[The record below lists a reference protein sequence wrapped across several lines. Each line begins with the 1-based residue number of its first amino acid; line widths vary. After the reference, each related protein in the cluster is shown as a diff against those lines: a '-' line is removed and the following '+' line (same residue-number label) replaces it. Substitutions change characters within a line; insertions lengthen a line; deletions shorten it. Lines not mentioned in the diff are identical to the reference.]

1 MTPLTSRGRARAERR
16 HPSPRL
22 RPSAPAGPADA
33 RRRGRATRAGL
44 LTAAL
49 AALLATAAAPT
60 ATAAPDTS
68 PSPPAVAQAEV
79 PAGVTAGVAV
89 FDRQTG
95 TFTEQVNSAGQ
106 FRSASVVKLLLA
118 LDVLWGRTP
127 ESLPAADRTRI
138 DTMLRSSNDAAASTI
153 WANNGGGAIID
164 RMVAR
169 LGLTDTAR
177 PPATHPGYWGYTAM
191 SARDTVRIY
200 RYLLDSAP
208 APVRDYVLGNLRQS
222 TRCASDGYDQ
232 HFGIAGSFNRPWA
245 VKQGWSGFTSG
256 GCTPA
261 AATAT
266 APAAKAA
273 ATGTAAPTAVATATA
288 PAAKAA
294 APAARAGAG
303 AAAVDLSRPALHT
316 TGLVGPGDR
325 AIVAVLTLH
334 PTGTTYGKAYTD
346 VGRLTRSLNVPG
358 ATRPAGTWIGTWG
371 SGVRVRAQTST
382 DSAAITTLPAGVE
395 VLVGCQKRGQ
405 QVSVPPYV
413 NDWWAHLPQLGGYM
427 TNIYLSSPD
436 NQVPGVPVC

>member
-1 MTPLTSRGRARAERR
+1 MTPLTSRGRARAQRR

-22 RPSAPAGPADA
+22 RASAPAGPADA
-33 RRRGRATRAGL
+33 RRRGRATRVGL
-44 LTAAL
+44 FTAAL

-138 DTMLRSSNDAAASTI
+138 DTMLRSSNDTAASTI

-256 GCTPA
+256 GCTSA
-261 AATAT
+261 AATA
-266 APAAKAA
+266 
-273 ATGTAAPTAVATATA
+273 AAPTAN
-288 PAAKAA
+288 AA

-303 AAAVDLSRPALHT
+303 SAAVDLSRPALHT

-371 SGVRVRAQTST
+371 SGVRVRAQAST
-382 DSAAITTLPAGVE
+382 DAAAITTLPAGVE

>member
-1 MTPLTSRGRARAERR
+1 M
-16 HPSPRL
+16 
-22 RPSAPAGPADA
+22 
-33 RRRGRATRAGL
+33 
-44 LTAAL
+44 
-49 AALLATAAAPT
+49 LATAAAPT

-138 DTMLRSSNDAAASTI
+138 DTMLRSSNDAAAGTI
-153 WANNGGGAIID
+153 WANNGQGAIID

-256 GCTPA
+256 GCTSA
-261 AATAT
+261 ATTAT
-266 APAAKAA
+266 AAAPTAKAA
-273 ATGTAAPTAVATATA
+273 GTAAPTAKAATA
-288 PAAKAA
+288 
-294 APAARAGAG
+294 

-371 SGVRVRAQTST
+371 SGVRVRAQAST

>member
-1 MTPLTSRGRARAERR
+1 MTAHTEHGRTRVERR
-16 HPSPRL
+16 YPTAAANPAAPGGGRPR
-22 RPSAPAGPADA
+22 AG
-33 RRRGRATRAGL
+33 RRLAARAGL

-49 AALLATAAAPT
+49 AAVLATVAAPT

-68 PSPPAVAQAEV
+68 PSPPAVARAEV

-118 LDVLWGRTP
+118 LDVLWGRSP
-127 ESLPAADRTRI
+127 DSLPAADRSRI

-153 WANNGGGAIID
+153 WANNGAGAIID
-164 RMVAR
+164 RMVTR

-208 APVRDYVLGNLRQS
+208 ASVRDYVLGNLRQS

-245 VKQGWSGFTSG
+245 VKQGWSGFESG
-256 GCTPA
+256 GCTA
-261 AATAT
+261 AATT
-266 APAAKAA
+266 
-273 ATGTAAPTAVATATA
+273 TGANG
-288 PAAKAA
+288 
-294 APAARAGAG
+294 ARAGAG

-334 PTGTTYGKAYTD
+334 PTGTSYGKAYTD

-358 ATRPAGTWIGTWG
+358 ASRPAGTWIGTWG
-371 SGVRVRAQTST
+371 SGVRVRTQTST
-382 DSAAITTLPAGVE
+382 DSGSVTTLPAGVE

-413 NDWWAHLPQLGGYM
+413 NDWWAHLPQYGGYM

-436 NQVPGVPVC
+436 NQVPGVPLC

>member
-22 RPSAPAGPADA
+22 RVSAAAGPADA
-33 RRRGRATRAGL
+33 PRRGRATRAGL
-44 LTAAL
+44 LTAAF

-153 WANNGGGAIID
+153 WANNGQGAIID

-256 GCTPA
+256 GCTSAP
-261 AATAT
+261 ATA
-266 APAAKAA
+266 
-273 ATGTAAPTAVATATA
+273 AAPTAKAAGHAA
-288 PAAKAA
+288 PTAKAA
-294 APAARAGAG
+294 APAARAGAA

-371 SGVRVRAQTST
+371 SGVRVRAQAST

>member
-1 MTPLTSRGRARAERR
+1 
-16 HPSPRL
+16 
-22 RPSAPAGPADA
+22 
-33 RRRGRATRAGL
+33 
-44 LTAAL
+44 
-49 AALLATAAAPT
+49 
-60 ATAAPDTS
+60 
-68 PSPPAVAQAEV
+68 
-79 PAGVTAGVAV
+79 V

-245 VKQGWSGFTSG
+245 VKQGWSAF
-256 GCTPA
+256 A
-261 AATAT
+261 AA

-273 ATGTAAPTAVATATA
+273 TGTAA

-294 APAARAGAG
+294 APAARVGAG

-371 SGVRVRAQTST
+371 SGVRVRAQAST